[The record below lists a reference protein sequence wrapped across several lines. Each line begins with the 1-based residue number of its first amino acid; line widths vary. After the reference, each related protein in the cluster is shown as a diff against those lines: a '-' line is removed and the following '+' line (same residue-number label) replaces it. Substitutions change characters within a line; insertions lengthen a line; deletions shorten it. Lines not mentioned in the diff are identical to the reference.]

1 MSTPPQR
8 REPHRREPHRRE
20 SYGREPDR
28 RAVRSPRRA
37 TRPRVRIPARART
50 AGAARPKVRPWRAYG
65 VLVAIV
71 LSVVAGL
78 LLYLDERSSRSHPQ
92 VIGTVPGPDFLEVDV
107 TLQRVDAA
115 AQTLTAKVLVL
126 PHGALEAADDT
137 LVPARDI
144 VLETTSL
151 EQTSLKYP
159 AGQQIAS
166 STVTFNLLD
175 GRVTDYPFDRY
186 HALIGFQ
193 AGVGGQPVPVVI
205 GLQEADPFFAFKQ
218 SAKVS
223 EGGAVAVTERISRSR
238 STFILAWFMMAAMWA
253 LALSVLVAAWLI
265 VRQRRGIVWPA
276 LGWMAATLFALVGMR
291 NAAPGSPP
299 IGSLLDYAAF
309 FWAELLVAV
318 GLTMVVVNGAR
329 IEGGHPPGP

>member
-1 MSTPPQR
+1 MSTPP
-8 REPHRREPHRRE
+8 H
-20 SYGREPDR
+20 
-28 RAVRSPRRA
+28 RRA
-37 TRPRVRIPARART
+37 TRPPRPTARPRVRLRARARVGSAT
-50 AGAARPKVRPWRAYG
+50 RPKVRLWSAYA
-65 VLVAIV
+65 VAVAIV

-78 LLYLDERSSRSHPQ
+78 LLYLDERSSRSHAQ
-92 VIGTVPGPDFLEVDV
+92 IVGTAPGPDFLEVHV
-107 TLQRVDAA
+107 LLQRVDAA
-115 AQTLTAKVLVL
+115 AQTLTAKVLLL
-126 PHGALEAADDT
+126 PHGGALQEADNP
-137 LVPARDI
+137 LVPARDV

-151 EQTSLKYP
+151 EQTSIRYP

-175 GRVTDYPFDRY
+175 GRITDYPFDRY
-186 HALIGFQ
+186 HTLIGFQ
-193 AGVGGQPVPVVI
+193 ATIGGQPAAVVI
-205 GLQEADPFFAFKQ
+205 AVEEADPFFVFKQ
-218 SAKVS
+218 NAKVS

-265 VRQRRGIVWPA
+265 VRQRRGIIWPA

-318 GLTMVVVNGAR
+318 GLTMVVVRGAR
-329 IEGGHPPGP
+329 VEGGHGPQ

>member
-1 MSTPPQR
+1 MSRPMGAPP
-8 REPHRREPHRRE
+8 H
-20 SYGREPDR
+20 R
-28 RAVRSPRRA
+28 RAVRRTRPA
-37 TRPRVRIPARART
+37 ARPRVRVHARARGAGT
-50 AGAARPKVRPWRAYG
+50 APRPKVRPWRAYA
-65 VLVAIV
+65 VVAAIV

-78 LLYLDERSSRSHPQ
+78 LLYLDERSSRGRVQ
-92 VIGTVPGPDFLEVDV
+92 VVGTVPGPDFLEVDV

-115 AQTLTAKVLVL
+115 AQTLTAKVLVH
-126 PHGALEAADDT
+126 PHGALEQPDSL
-137 LVPARDI
+137 LVPARDV

-151 EQTSLKYP
+151 EQTVLRYP
-159 AGQQIAS
+159 AGQQVAS
-166 STVTFNLLD
+166 GAVAFSLLD
-175 GRVTDYPFDRY
+175 GRVTDYPFDHY

-193 AGVGGQPVPVVI
+193 ATAGGQPVPVVI
-205 GLQEADPFFAFKQ
+205 GVEEADPFFVFKQ
-218 SAKVS
+218 AEQQS
-223 EGGAVAVTERISRSR
+223 EGGAVVVTERISRSR

-318 GLTMVVVNGAR
+318 GLTMVVVRGAR
-329 IEGGHPPGP
+329 IEGGHRK

>member
-1 MSTPPQR
+1 MSTPPR
-8 REPHRREPHRRE
+8 RRTARP
-20 SYGREPDR
+20 
-28 RAVRSPRRA
+28 PRPTA
-37 TRPRVRIPARART
+37 RPPVRIRARSRARARAT
-50 AGAARPKVRPWRAYG
+50 NAVRPKVRPWRAYA
-65 VLVAIV
+65 VLAAIV
-71 LSVVAGL
+71 LSVAAGL
-78 LLYLDERSSRSHPQ
+78 LLYLDERSSRSHDQ
-92 VIGTVPGPDFLEVDV
+92 IAGTAPGPDFLEVDV
-107 TLQRVDAA
+107 VLQRVDAA
-115 AQTLTAKVLVL
+115 AQTLTAKVLLL
-126 PHGALEAADDT
+126 PHGALAVPDDP
-137 LVPARDI
+137 LAPARDV

-159 AGQQIAS
+159 AGQRIAS
-166 STVTFNLLD
+166 GAVMFNLLD

-193 AGVGGQPVPVVI
+193 ATAGGQPVPVVI
-205 GLQEADPFFAFKQ
+205 GVGEADPFFAFKL
-218 SAKVS
+218 SAEDS

-265 VRQRRGIVWPA
+265 VRQRRGILWPA

-318 GLTMVVVNGAR
+318 GLTMVVVRGAR
-329 IEGGHPPGP
+329 VEGGHPPTG

>member
-1 MSTPPQR
+1 MSAP
-8 REPHRREPHRRE
+8 PHRRA
-20 SYGREPDR
+20 DR
-28 RAVRSPRRA
+28 RTRPAA
-37 TRPRVRIPARART
+37 RPRVRLHARGR
-50 AGAARPKVRPWRAYG
+50 AASAPPPVPRVAPWRPYA
-65 VLVAIV
+65 VLAVILVFCA
-71 LSVVAGL
+71 AGL
-78 LLYLDERSSRSHPQ
+78 LLYLDERSSRGSTQ
-92 VIGTVPGPDFLEVDV
+92 VVGAAPGPDFLEVDV

-126 PHGALEAADDT
+126 AHGALHQADNP
-137 LVPARDI
+137 LVPATDV

-151 EQTSLKYP
+151 EQGSLSYP
-159 AGQQIAS
+159 AGRQVGS
-166 STVTFNLLD
+166 SAVTFNLFD
-175 GRVTDYPFDRY
+175 GRISDYPFDHY
-186 HALIGFQ
+186 NALVGFQ
-193 AGVGGQPVPVVI
+193 ATAGGRPVPVVV
-205 GLQEADPFFAFKQ
+205 GLQEADPFFAFRQAGKE
-218 SAKVS
+218 SVDL
-223 EGGAVAVTERISRSR
+223 GVAVTERISRSR

-318 GLTMVVVNGAR
+318 GLTMVVVRGAR
-329 IEGGHPPGP
+329 IEGGHPRSYA